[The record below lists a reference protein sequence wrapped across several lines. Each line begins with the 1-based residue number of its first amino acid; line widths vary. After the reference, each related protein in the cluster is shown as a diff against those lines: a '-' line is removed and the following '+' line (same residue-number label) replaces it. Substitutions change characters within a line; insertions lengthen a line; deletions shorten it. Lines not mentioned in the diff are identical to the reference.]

1 MRLNVKAYAL
11 TTGLLWSVGVFF
23 MTWWI
28 IFFDGSTGEKMLL
41 GRFYRGYNISAT
53 GSLIGFIWALP
64 DGIIGGAIFA
74 WLYNALAK
82 RSAPES
88 NSRAEIGTAVID

>member
-1 MRLNVKAYAL
+1 MRLNVKACAL
-11 TTGLLWSVGVFF
+11 TAGILWSVGVFF

-28 IFFDGSTGEKMLL
+28 ILFDGSTGENMLL

-53 GSLIGFIWALP
+53 GSLIGFAWALP

-82 RSAPES
+82 RWDPEA
-88 NSRAEIGTAVID
+88 NSQPQTGA